1 MNRYEAVFTDLKKQ
15 SRGALVPFLMLAEPT
30 IDESLQ
36 WVDMLIENGAD
47 ALELGMPFSDPVA
60 DGPVIQLS
68 SINVLKN
75 NIKPDDCFALIA
87 RIRKKY
93 PKVPMGLLTY
103 ANLVVA
109 RGLDKFYRDAATAGL
124 DSVLLADIPAH
135 AIGAF
140 SQAAK
145 NNNIFPILIA
155 PPNATDKQLQLIA
168 SGSKGYTYVVSR
180 AGVTGAN
187 KRSGIPTD
195 VIKRLAKFKAS
206 PSLLGFGISTKEDVA
221 DAIAAGCSGAICGSA
236 LVKIQQ
242 QYKGEERLQ
251 KGAELMQQLISGLIF

>member
-1 MNRYEAVFTDLKKQ
+1 MNRYETVFNDLEMQ

-68 SINVLKN
+68 SINVLN
-75 NIKPDDCFALIA
+75 NGITPDDCFELIA
-87 RIRKKY
+87 KIRAKY
-93 PKVPMGLLTY
+93 PLIPMGLLTY

-109 RGLDKFYRDAATAGL
+109 RGLDKFYKDAAASGL
-124 DSVLLADIPAH
+124 DSVLLADIPVH
-135 AIGAF
+135 AIEPF
-140 SQAAK
+140 TKAA
-145 NNNIFPILIA
+145 NANQILPILIA
-155 PPNATDKQLQLIA
+155 PPNASTKQLEHIA
-168 SGSKGYTYVVSR
+168 VLSQGYTYVVSR

-187 KRSGIPTD
+187 QGAGIPRD
-195 VIKRLAKFKAS
+195 VIQKLADLGA
-206 PSLLGFGISTKEDVA
+206 PPALLGFGVSSTDDVK

-242 QYKGEERLQ
+242 QYNGSERLL
-251 KGAELMQQLISGLIF
+251 KGAELMQLLGKGLR